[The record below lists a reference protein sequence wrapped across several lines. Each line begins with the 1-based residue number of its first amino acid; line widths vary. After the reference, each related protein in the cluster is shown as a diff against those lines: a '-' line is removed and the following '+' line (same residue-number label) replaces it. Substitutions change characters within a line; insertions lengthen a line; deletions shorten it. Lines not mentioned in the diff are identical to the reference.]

1 MKLSADFV
9 NIYIH
14 FDISEI
20 DMQMESGEN
29 QLNHNEN
36 GQTVENVSN
45 DSEGEQEAEE
55 QVDFL

>member
-9 NIYIH
+9 NICIH

-20 DMQMESGEN
+20 DMQMESEEN
-29 QLNHNEN
+29 QWDHNEN